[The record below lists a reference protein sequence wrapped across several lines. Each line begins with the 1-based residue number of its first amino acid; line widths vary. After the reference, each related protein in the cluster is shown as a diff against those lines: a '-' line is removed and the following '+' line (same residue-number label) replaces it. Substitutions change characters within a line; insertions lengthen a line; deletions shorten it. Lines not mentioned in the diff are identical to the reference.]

1 MYFTLKKTTHKVRNV
16 FEMFYIT
23 LSKYFNLFSGGIMF
37 EGEIGGKN
45 VNQLALMQGLAV
57 PNPAIIGKQ
66 PFPVMIP
73 GPGFGPRPPMRPM
86 PHQEWDADYL
96 EYGGVGRQGPN
107 PGMMNNQR
115 MPLRRPKNAVG
126 FYYLFSFIVQILLLP
141 Q

>member
-1 MYFTLKKTTHKVRNV
+1 
-16 FEMFYIT
+16 
-23 LSKYFNLFSGGIMF
+23 MF

-86 PHQEWDADYL
+86 PHQMPHQEWDADYL

-126 FYYLFSFIVQILLLP
+126 FYHLLIFIVQILLAP
-141 Q
+141 QHSLIDMRQLQILFKSAKT

>member
-1 MYFTLKKTTHKVRNV
+1 
-16 FEMFYIT
+16 
-23 LSKYFNLFSGGIMF
+23 MF

-86 PHQEWDADYL
+86 PHQMPHQEWDADYL
-96 EYGGVGRQGPN
+96 EYGGVGRAPN

-126 FYYLFSFIVQILLLP
+126 FYHLLSFIVQILLAP
-141 Q
+141 QYIERVDLDK

>member
-1 MYFTLKKTTHKVRNV
+1 
-16 FEMFYIT
+16 
-23 LSKYFNLFSGGIMF
+23 MF

-86 PHQEWDADYL
+86 PHQMPHQEWDADYL

-126 FYYLFSFIVQILLLP
+126 FYHLLRL
-141 Q
+141 